1 MRKNYTRRGFYSRYQ
16 NSPLRHA
23 MGGRT
28 GHNMSVNKVDEY
40 TRLIYYIKYNEI
52 NPYGYIPVLSRFH
65 KNLKRR
71 KTWIRL
77 YKQNSAT

>member
-1 MRKNYTRRGFYSRYQ
+1 MRKNHTHRGFYSRYQ

-28 GHNMSVNKVDEY
+28 GHNMSANKADEY
-40 TRLIYYIKYNEI
+40 SRLIYYIIYNEI
-52 NPYGYIPVLSRFH
+52 NPYGYIPAILRFH

-71 KTWIRL
+71 KTWTRI
-77 YKQNSAT
+77 YKQDNAT